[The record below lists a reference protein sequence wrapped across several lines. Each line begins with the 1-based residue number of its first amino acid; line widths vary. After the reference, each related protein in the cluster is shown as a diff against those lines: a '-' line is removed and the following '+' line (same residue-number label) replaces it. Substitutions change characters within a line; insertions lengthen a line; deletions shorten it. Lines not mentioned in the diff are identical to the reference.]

1 MQTSHLNSLTIWGF
15 RSHHKLESYD
25 DITSNLVKRLRNPE
39 VVRGFQ
45 FRRQKFPLTGN
56 TVA

>member
-39 VVRGFQ
+39 GVRGFQ
-45 FRRQKFPLTGN
+45 FRQKFPLTGN